1 MRPRRVVSVAEY
13 VAGAVRAAGD
23 GVGPP
28 PRRVHGRGLIRF
40 VRRRLR
46 RFWRSAAAVGSAKG
60 TGRPGLGETSVKLH
74 SRKISSPSQHV
85 DGKKVRPDFFWL
97 VRDLVFKQCK
107 KVVVRHAARSGRGG
121 TRRGVRSRPVRSPC
135 VPRFVIFRERNTL
148 ARPRLHPDRRFGAV
162 RRARLHHRDVVM
174 ARAPRRMSVSLV
186 TGSGGVGGRPAS
198 RHRSRARE
206 GSYGSRFDARTLR
219 TRLGATQTPSA
230 PCASGERV
238 SRFRRRLLMKKIT

>member
-1 MRPRRVVSVAEY
+1 MEIRRRRRVCKGNGSAGFGRNVSETSPAEDIIATCGKRKFGP
-13 VAGAVRAAGD
+13 VDSVWLARAFSLKKCKKKSG
-23 GVGPP
+23 
-28 PRRVHGRGLIRF
+28 
-40 VRRRLR
+40 VRRG
-46 RFWRSAAAVGSAKG
+46 W
-60 TGRPGLGETSVKLH
+60 
-74 SRKISSPSQHV
+74 
-85 DGKKVRPDFFWL
+85 
-97 VRDLVFKQCK
+97 
-107 KVVVRHAARSGRGG
+107 RHAARSGRGS

-135 VPRFVIFRERNTL
+135 VPRFVIFREHDTL

>member
-1 MRPRRVVSVAEY
+1 M
-13 VAGAVRAAGD
+13 
-23 GVGPP
+23 
-28 PRRVHGRGLIRF
+28 
-40 VRRRLR
+40 
-46 RFWRSAAAVGSAKG
+46 
-60 TGRPGLGETSVKLH
+60 
-74 SRKISSPSQHV
+74 
-85 DGKKVRPDFFWL
+85 GKKVRPDFFWL
-97 VRDLVFKQCK
+97 VRDLVFKKCK
-107 KVVVRHAARSGRGG
+107 KVVVRHAARSGRGS

-174 ARAPRRMSVSLV
+174 RAPLCISLV

-219 TRLGATQTPSA
+219 TGLGATQTPSA
-230 PCASGERV
+230 PCASVERI
-238 SRFRRRLLMKKIT
+238 SRFRCRLLMRKSGRERKPSNRPAGPG